1 MSPSLDRVEA
11 ARRRTRALASHVDTS
26 PTSASRGVVSSPE
39 DWSAMVGATLGPG
52 EWRTVDQSRV
62 DAFAE
67 CTEDHQWIH
76 RAGARTQFGGPV
88 AHGMLSLSLL
98 PALCASVLPEQTWV
112 GHELNCGF
120 NRVRFVAPV
129 HVGARVRAKA
139 ELVSVRPLAPAADA
153 RAKSGKGPDGVESV
167 TRVTVEIE
175 GGGKP
180 ALAAEWV
187 TRQYAKPT
195 TG

>member
-1 MSPSLDRVEA
+1 M
-11 ARRRTRALASHVDTS
+11 RRTRALASHVDAS

-88 AHGMLSLSLL
+88 AHGML
-98 PALCASVLPEQTWV
+98 P
-112 GHELNCGF
+112 LNPLRSRCEH
-120 NRVRFVAPV
+120 RF
-129 HVGARVRAKA
+129 
-139 ELVSVRPLAPAADA
+139 
-153 RAKSGKGPDGVESV
+153 
-167 TRVTVEIE
+167 
-175 GGGKP
+175 
-180 ALAAEWV
+180 
-187 TRQYAKPT
+187 
-195 TG
+195 